1 MSSQALDD
9 ATSYIIPLS
18 TYDTHGLCTNYPLRR
33 HKWEA
38 EANAGSQQARSDWIK
53 YIGPIEEF
61 GTCNPINGNYPAVAL
76 PFTKPERLSL
86 IAYLMEYLFL
96 YDTVV
101 EHEQQEWNDT
111 DPALGRVQLQ
121 AKILLQLAST
131 DSDCTERVKS
141 RLKEALAMTLREK
154 DTHFDSL
161 EQYLECRMVDCGA
174 PLLEALS
181 LFGMGVTLTE
191 EEDAKLEPI
200 RRPCFIAIGLANDY
214 LSFDREY
221 LEFSESVEPKTLKNA
236 VWLHMQWY
244 HVDVSAA
251 KKMVLDKTRQQ
262 EDEFLEN
269 CARFRRENN
278 DMPEKLNRHL
288 EALAYQVSGNV
299 VWSLNCP
306 RYCPDYRYDPNAGIE
321 DVLTKKSMPE
331 MLGINYDALFVHKA
345 DEDSD
350 KQVDTGSDSNTG
362 YSRTSSTDSLT
373 TNTSTEPETHRDAST
388 SSCTSAQSSI
398 GIEKSMAHHLPK
410 GELLDCEHIKAPF
423 DYISSLPSKGARDVF
438 IDALNIWL
446 NVPAPAVSHIKSISN
461 RLHSASLMLDDIE
474 DGSSLRRGQP
484 ATHTVFGTAQTINSG
499 CWEILNAVQET
510 QQLGLKAV
518 KIVLEELSEL
528 HIGQSYDLYW
538 TEHSRCPSEDEYL
551 EMVSKKT
558 GGLFRLIVRLLL
570 DSSESKAPKGNLHTD
585 MGHLAGLIGIQYQIR
600 DDYQNLYC
608 RDYGV
613 QKGFCQDLDEG
624 KFSFPLLHALSV
636 QPGSKKLLCE
646 LIQRRRDAGC
656 LSYEQKLL
664 VLEQLD
670 CAGSM
675 TYTRETLKRLQGE
688 VHKDVKKIEDM
699 TGKENWILRALL
711 QKLKIHS

>member
-221 LEFSESVEPKTLKNA
+221 LEFSE
-236 VWLHMQWY
+236 
-244 HVDVSAA
+244 
-251 KKMVLDKTRQQ
+251 
-262 EDEFLEN
+262 
-269 CARFRRENN
+269 
-278 DMPEKLNRHL
+278 
-288 EALAYQVSGNV
+288 
-299 VWSLNCP
+299 
-306 RYCPDYRYDPNAGIE
+306 YDPNAGIE

-362 YSRTSSTDSLT
+362 YSRTSSTDSFT

-636 QPGSKKLLCE
+636 QPGSKKLLYE